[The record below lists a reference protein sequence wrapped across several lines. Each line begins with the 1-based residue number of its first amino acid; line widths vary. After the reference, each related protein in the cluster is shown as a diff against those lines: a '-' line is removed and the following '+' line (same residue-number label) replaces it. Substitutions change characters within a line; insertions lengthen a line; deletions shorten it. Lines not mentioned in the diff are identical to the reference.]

1 VNVLKPH
8 LRTTLLTLLA
18 SNTSQREIARVTKID
33 RSKTIVCKQLK
44 GKGVME
50 YFASLEPH
58 LTGMEASGG
67 AHHWTR
73 LLKSLG
79 HEVQLLEQHQ

>member
-1 VNVLKPH
+1 MNVLKPH

-18 SNTSQREIARVTKID
+18 SNTSQRETARVTKID
-33 RSKTIVCKQLK
+33 RSKAIVCKQLK

-50 YFASLEPH
+50 YCASREPH
-58 LTGMEASGG
+58 VPGMEASGG

-73 LLKSLG
+73 PLKSLG
-79 HEVQLLEQHQ
+79 HEVQLLEQNQ